1 MMSNTGSAARRGVQS
16 TLAGR
21 TRLSMRKLA
30 SICALTM
37 MIAAPLHSDERP
49 APPPR
54 GPIKTP
60 LGSSSSDVLFSK
72 ITVSDVQKSYMFY
85 TGVIRLKPAITALQK
100 EAPAPPGP
108 DPKSWP
114 AEIALNFSGSFADPF
129 FDILPPRNG
138 RPTREMTDMVVIGLK
153 VPDAP
158 AVIRRVKEAGYEVIR
173 EAPAVGP
180 GEMSI
185 GMVRDPDGYR
195 LEILQAATY
204 PAKGS

>member
-1 MMSNTGSAARRGVQS
+1 MMPRTGNAVRRANLLMRELVS
-16 TLAGR
+16 LCTLA
-21 TRLSMRKLA
+21 MVIA
-30 SICALTM
+30 
-37 MIAAPLHSDERP
+37 AAPLHAEERP
-49 APPPR
+49 VSLPR

-72 ITVSDVQKSYMFY
+72 ITVSDVQKSYAFY
-85 TGVIRLKPAITALQK
+85 TEVIGLRPAISTAQK
-100 EAPAPPGP
+100 EAPAPPGS

-129 FDILPPRNG
+129 FDILAARSG
-138 RPTREMTDMVVIGLK
+138 KPTHEMTDMIVIGLK

-158 AVIRRVKEAGYEVIR
+158 AVIKRVKEAGYEVIR
-173 EAPAVGP
+173 EAPVVGP

-204 PAKGS
+204 PPR

>member
-1 MMSNTGSAARRGVQS
+1 
-16 TLAGR
+16 
-21 TRLSMRKLA
+21 
-30 SICALTM
+30 
-37 MIAAPLHSDERP
+37 
-49 APPPR
+49 
-54 GPIKTP
+54 
-60 LGSSSSDVLFSK
+60 VLFSK
-72 ITVSDVQKSYMFY
+72 ITVSDVQKSYAFY
-85 TGVIRLKPAITALQK
+85 TEVIGLRPTVSTAQK

-138 RPTREMTDMVVIGLK
+138 RPTREMTDMVVIGFK
-153 VPDAP
+153 VPDA
-158 AVIRRVKEAGYEVIR
+158 AAAIRRVKDAGYEVIR
-173 EAPAVGP
+173 DAPAAGP

-195 LEILQAATY
+195 VEILQAATY

>member
-1 MMSNTGSAARRGVQS
+1 MR
-16 TLAGR
+16 TLAG
-21 TRLSMRKLA
+21 LCILA
-30 SICALTM
+30 LMA
-37 MIAAPLHSDERP
+37 AAPLHPQEKP
-49 APPPR
+49 ASLPR

-72 ITVSDVQKSYMFY
+72 ITVSDMQKSYAFY
-85 TGVIRLKPAITALQK
+85 TEVIGLKPAISTAQNQ
-100 EAPAPPGP
+100 APPAPGP

-114 AEIALNFSGSFADPF
+114 AELALNFSGTFADPF
-129 FDILPPRNG
+129 FDLLAPRNG
-138 RPTREMTDMVVIGLK
+138 KPTHEMTDMIVIGLK

-158 AVIRRVKEAGYEVIR
+158 AVIRRVKQAGYEVIR
-173 EAPAVGP
+173 EAPVVGP

-204 PAKGS
+204 PPKGP

>member
-1 MMSNTGSAARRGVQS
+1 MTPRTGSAVRRGVEGAP
-16 TLAGR
+16 AGR
-21 TRLSMRKLA
+21 PHLSMRKLV
-30 SICALTM
+30 SICTLAM
-37 MIAAPLHSDERP
+37 VIAAPVYSEQSSVSL
-49 APPPR
+49 PR

-72 ITVSDVQKSYMFY
+72 ITVSDVQKSYAFY
-85 TGVIRLKPAITALQK
+85 TEVIGLKPAISTAQK

-173 EAPAVGP
+173 EAPVVGP

-204 PAKGS
+204 PARGP